1 MIFDACAASP
11 ASSPTP
17 ATPCPDPAAPRH
29 HRVTRS
35 AAQTAPQLP
44 ARAKIN
50 SSAHPSEPLESG
62 TPSSGSSPL
71 LTQNRMG
78 RGLYFRAPRLGE
90 GVWAPRRLFCGDRGG
105 QSGRTTHAAL
115 MFPPAAAPGTR
126 GDVGLLG
133 RSRPPQ
139 VLCAVF
145 SGCPQQL
152 NRQLFK
158 RAFSRAALVLAPEQA
173 WSELPGEAGTFAE
186 GVTERK
192 LMSFLRALADSASG
206 LKLPVLDIRRRV
218 HALQALD
225 KLSATV
231 RALKEEKQVV

>member
-1 MIFDACAASP
+1 MYA
-11 ASSPTP
+11 
-17 ATPCPDPAAPRH
+17 PD
-29 HRVTRS
+29 
-35 AAQTAPQLP
+35 
-44 ARAKIN
+44 
-50 SSAHPSEPLESG
+50 E
-62 TPSSGSSPL
+62 
-71 LTQNRMG
+71 
-78 RGLYFRAPRLGE
+78 GE
-90 GVWAPRRLFCGDRGG
+90 GGEASQALDRAELLHFL
-105 QSGRTTHAAL
+105 Q
-115 MFPPAAAPGTR
+115 
-126 GDVGLLG
+126 DIGLLG

-173 WSELPGEAGTFAE
+173 GSELPGEAGTFAE

-231 RALKEEKQVV
+231 RALEEEKQVV